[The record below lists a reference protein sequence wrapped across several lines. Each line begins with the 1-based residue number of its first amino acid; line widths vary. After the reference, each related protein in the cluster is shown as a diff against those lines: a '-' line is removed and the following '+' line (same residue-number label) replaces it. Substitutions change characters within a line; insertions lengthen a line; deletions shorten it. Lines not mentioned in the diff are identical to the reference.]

1 MANAGAS
8 PGAPRTSYPQA
19 GETRGPAES
28 RGQGDSKVTQFHE
41 PPNPHQ
47 PVVGVAGPPDLITR
61 IAELGAGLAGTDQA
75 DWRLVGITYHD
86 EGEVARELA
95 RVESSLD
102 SCLFT
107 GPLPYDLARAAR
119 DLTVPATYIPLSS
132 SALYGALARAGLEQ
146 GADVQR
152 LSIDSIPRSEI
163 EEAYA
168 YLHVPI
174 TGVRVIEYRGPDS
187 PAEFFEFHHDAHR
200 SGATE
205 LALTSVHSVARRLAD
220 ADVPVLLMRPT
231 AATIRSALRT
241 AALLG
246 IGNRLADS
254 QIAIGIVE
262 LPPAGQDSRDQL
274 RLAVH
279 HILLDEAL
287 RMDATVLARDERSYY
302 LVATFGSLAAAA
314 EDLSA
319 PPFVERIRQEVGLDV
334 AFGIGLGLTGRA
346 AEANARTALAR
357 ANTARERSCVV
368 GADGTVLT
376 APMRPSARQR
386 SQHPA
391 HRKARTTL
399 DRLAKA
405 LESGIGPPA
414 DRLVV
419 DAGVVAELLDIT
431 PRAARRVLHTL
442 TETGLAWQ
450 LPPLR
455 SAGPGRP
462 KQLYRLLPEK
472 LG

>member
-1 MANAGAS
+1 M
-8 PGAPRTSYPQA
+8 T
-19 GETRGPAES
+19 ES
-28 RGQGDSKVTQFHE
+28 QE
-41 PPNPHQ
+41 PPNSHQ
-47 PVVGVAGPPDLITR
+47 PVVGVAGPPDLVTR
-61 IAELGAGLAGTDQA
+61 ITELGAGLAGEDQA

-86 EGEVARELA
+86 EREVARELA
-95 RVESSLD
+95 KVESGLD

-107 GPLPYDLARAAR
+107 GPLPYDLARAAGE
-119 DLTVPATYIPLSS
+119 LAVPATYIPLSS

-146 GADVQR
+146 RADVR
-152 LSIDSIPRSEI
+152 HLSIDSIPRSEI
-163 EEAYA
+163 DEAYA
-168 YLHVPI
+168 YLHMPV
-174 TGVRVIEYRGPDS
+174 TDVQVIEYRDPDS
-187 PAEFFEFHHDAHR
+187 PAEFFEFHRDAHR
-200 SGATE
+200 SQVAE
-205 LALTSVHSVARRLAD
+205 LALTSVRSVAQRLAD

-231 AATIRSALRT
+231 TATIRSALRT

-246 IGNRLADS
+246 IGSRLEDS

-262 LPPAGQDSRDQL
+262 LPPTGQYSRDQL

-279 HILLDEAL
+279 HILLDEAW

-302 LVATFGSLAAAA
+302 LVTTFGSLTAAT

-319 PPFVERIRQEVGLDV
+319 PPFIERIRQEVGLDV
-334 AFGIGLGLTGRA
+334 KFGIGLGVTARA
-346 AEANARTALAR
+346 AEANARTALAK
-357 ANTARERSCVV
+357 ADSAGERSYVV

-376 APMRPSARQR
+376 SPMRPNTRQR
-386 SQHPA
+386 SENPA

-405 LESGIGPPA
+405 LGSDPGSPA

-455 SAGPGRP
+455 SPGPGRP